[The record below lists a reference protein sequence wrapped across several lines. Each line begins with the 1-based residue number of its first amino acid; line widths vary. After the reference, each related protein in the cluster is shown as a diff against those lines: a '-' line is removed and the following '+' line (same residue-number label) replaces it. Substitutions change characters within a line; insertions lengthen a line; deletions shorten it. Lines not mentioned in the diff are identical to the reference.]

1 MTSSIPQFDSHTP
14 MMQQFL
20 RIKAE
25 HPDTLLF
32 YRMGDFYELFFDDA
46 RYAAK
51 LLDITLTHRGKSG
64 GEPIPMCGVPYH
76 AADNYLARLIKLGES
91 VAICEQIGDPATSK
105 GPVERKVMRTIT
117 PGTVTDEALLDDRR
131 ENLLVAVHAHGNNF
145 GLATLDMSSGYFC
158 LMEVDSVSELTSEL
172 QRLQPAECLIT
183 ENTSLPINN
192 SCLHELPPWY
202 FEQQTAHSRLCEQF
216 STHDLHGF
224 GCEDLPLGICAAGA
238 LLQYTQETQR
248 AALPHINALHIESPT
263 DSILL
268 DAATRRNLEIDTN
281 LSGGE
286 EHTLRAVMDHTAT
299 AMGSRLLQRW
309 LNRPLRDHDILNAR
323 YAAITCLR
331 NDQNWLGCAEILR
344 GIADMQRI
352 LARVALRSA
361 RPRDLS
367 ALRDSLGLMPALKQQ
382 LDAFTKDASE
392 LLNALNQRINPEDA
406 LYQQLDAAIIEMPPV
421 VLRDGGVL
429 AEGYD
434 KELDELRNLS
444 RNADQYLVDL
454 EQRERKRTGI
464 ATLKVGY
471 NRVHG
476 YYIEIGKAQ
485 NTENIPAEYVRRQT
499 LKAAERFILPELKEF
514 EDKVLSSRE
523 RALAREKALYA
534 ELLEDIAE
542 HLTSLQ
548 DTAMSVAKFDIL
560 QNLAERADN
569 LGFNA
574 PKLSNK
580 AGIDIK
586 AGRHI
591 VVEQALDTPFIAND
605 VLLNR
610 DRRMLIVTGPNMGG
624 KSTYMRQVAL
634 LVILAHIGS
643 HIPSSSAT
651 IGTID
656 RIFTRIGASDDL
668 AGGRSTFM
676 VEMTETANILH
687 NATENS
693 LVLMDEIG
701 RGTSTYDGL
710 ALAWACAE
718 KLGEEKGPFTL
729 FATHYFELTKL
740 PDTHTGFTNVHFDA
754 VEHGQGIVFLHEI
767 KDGCANRSYG
777 LQVAALAGLPK
788 KVLNEAHKHL
798 NRLEKSPTP
807 QTNTTTSLSPIT
819 IDPVRQ
825 ALRELQPDD
834 MSPKQAIEALYNLQ
848 KLLESE
854 DN

>member
-1 MTSSIPQFDSHTP
+1 MVSPNPQFETHTP

-20 RIKAE
+20 RIKADY
-25 HPDTLLF
+25 PNTLLF

-51 LLDITLTHRGKSG
+51 LLNITLTHRGKSG
-64 GEPIPMCGVPYH
+64 GDPIPMAGVPYH
-76 AADNYLARLIKLGES
+76 AVDGYLARLIKLGES

-105 GPVERKVMRTIT
+105 GPVERKVMRIIT
-117 PGTVTDEALLDDRR
+117 PGTVTDEALLDERR
-131 ENLLVAVHAHGNNF
+131 DNLLAAVHAHGEGF
-145 GLATLDMSSGYFC
+145 GLASLDMGSGYFC
-158 LMEVDSVSELTSEL
+158 VVEVDSATELASEL
-172 QRLQPAECLIT
+172 QRLQPAECLIA
-183 ENTSLPINN
+183 ENTSLPIDNN
-192 SCLHELPPWY
+192 CLRELAPWY
-202 FEQQTAHSRLCEQF
+202 FEHQAAHRRLCEQF
-216 STHDLHGF
+216 ATQDLHGF
-224 GCEDLPLGICAAGA
+224 GCEDLPLAICAAGA

-248 AALPHINALHIESPT
+248 TALPHINALHIEAPT
-263 DSILL
+263 DSIVL
-268 DAATRRNLEIDTN
+268 DAATRRNLEIDSN
-281 LSGGE
+281 LSGGM

-299 AMGSRLLQRW
+299 AMGGRLLQRW
-309 LNRPLRDHDILNAR
+309 LNRPLRDHATLNAR
-323 YAAITCLR
+323 YEAITQLR
-331 NDQNWLGCAEILR
+331 KKQNWQGYAETLH

-367 ALRDSLGLMPALKQQ
+367 ALRDSLGLLPALKQR
-382 LDAFTKDASE
+382 LNTLTKDKPG
-392 LLNALNQRINPEDA
+392 LLNELNQRINPQDT
-406 LYQQLDAAIIEMPPV
+406 LYEQLDAAIIEMPPV

-434 KELDELRNLS
+434 AELDELRGLS
-444 RNADQYLVDL
+444 RNADQYLLDL
-454 EQRERKRTGI
+454 EKRERERTGI

-485 NTENIPAEYVRRQT
+485 NADRIPADYVRRQT

-534 ELLEDIAE
+534 ALLEDIAK
-542 HLTSLQ
+542 HLSALL
-548 DTAMSVAKFDIL
+548 DAAAAIAELDIL

-569 LGFNA
+569 LQLIA
-574 PKLSNK
+574 PKLTSN
-580 AGIDIK
+580 AGISIK
-586 AGRHI
+586 GGRHL
-591 VVEQALDTPFIAND
+591 VVEQALETPFIAND
-605 VLLNR
+605 VSLDR

-643 HIPSSSAT
+643 HIPAISAT
-651 IGTID
+651 IGPID

-687 NATENS
+687 NATEQS

-718 KLGEEKGPFTL
+718 KLGEQSGPFTL
-729 FATHYFELTKL
+729 FATHYFELTQL
-740 PDTHTGFTNVHFDA
+740 PDTHPGLANVHFDA
-754 VEHGQGIVFLHEI
+754 AEHDQGIVFLHELNE
-767 KDGCANRSYG
+767 GPASRSYG

-788 KVLNEAHKHL
+788 DVLAEAHKHL
-798 NRLEKSPTP
+798 NRLENTP
-807 QTNTTTSLSPIT
+807 VSQASTAPQPAV
-819 IDPVRQ
+819 DPLRQ
-825 ALRELQPDD
+825 DLADLQPDE
-834 MSPKQAIEALYNLQ
+834 MSPKQALDAIYQLQ
-848 KLLESE
+848 KWLENE
-854 DN
+854 K